1 MDLTTKLILKSP
13 DYTLVL
19 SNSASH
25 NEFRNN
31 SDPMGE
37 SSDTVSHGAVDTGDN
52 IALIGSHRQLADNLT
67 LRKYGTCGA
76 DLHSLLGQGIKMSQ
90 ILDLNLK
97 NACHNIQKSSGS
109 RSALIVHLEI
119 GHCTVI
125 NMKDLNV
132 LAADINDGMNVRE
145 QEVSSPCVAG

>member
-1 MDLTTKLILKSP
+1 MDLTTKLVLKSL

-25 NEFRNN
+25 NECRNN

-37 SSDTVSHGAVDTGDN
+37 SSDAVSNGAVDTRDN
-52 IALIGSHRQLADNLT
+52 IALIGSLLQLADNLT
-67 LRKYGTCGA
+67 LRKLGTCGA

-109 RSALIVHLEI
+109 CSALIVHLEI

>member
-1 MDLTTKLILKSP
+1 
-13 DYTLVL
+13 
-19 SNSASH
+19 
-25 NEFRNN
+25 
-31 SDPMGE
+31 MGE
-37 SSDTVSHGAVDTGDN
+37 SSDTVSHGAVDTRDN

-67 LRKYGTCGA
+67 LRKHGTCGA

-109 RSALIVHLEI
+109 GSTLIVHLEI

-132 LAADINDGMNVRE
+132 LTADINDGMNVRE